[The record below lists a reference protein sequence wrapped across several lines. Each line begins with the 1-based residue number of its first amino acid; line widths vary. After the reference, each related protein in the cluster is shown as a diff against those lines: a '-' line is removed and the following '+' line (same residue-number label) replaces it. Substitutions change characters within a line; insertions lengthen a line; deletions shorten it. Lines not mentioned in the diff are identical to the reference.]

1 MKTNLYKVEDIVK
14 KVLEKY
20 PDSRNND
27 DVLIFRVYKE
37 INEDV
42 MIRELFCEVLLN
54 RKKYNLPSYKS
65 IERCRR
71 KLVKEYPELKPVEE
85 VQKARDKEENNYI
98 NYAIGGYT
106 SSFMKFVDS
115 QD

>member
-1 MKTNLYKVEDIVK
+1 MSKLNKIEPIVK
-14 KVLEKY
+14 KVLEEY
-20 PDSRNND
+20 PDSRSSD

-54 RKKYNLPSYKS
+54 RKQYNLPSYKS

-71 KLVKEYPELKPVEE
+71 KIFEKYPELKPEKVTKFRK
-85 VQKARDKEENNYI
+85 QKEEEYKE
-98 NYAIGGYT
+98 YAKI
-106 SSFMKFVDS
+106 KERED
-115 QD
+115 